1 MKRTTTTTTE
11 EYDKDGVLK
20 TRITETTEEEDS
32 GYIYPQYPYY
42 PYPQYP
48 FDRIIYQPHVGDT
61 SGDPP
66 GPWTVAT
73 STTNPN
79 INT

>member
-32 GYIYPQYPYY
+32 GYIYPQYPHYPYY
-42 PYPQYP
+42 PVWDTIKYPVT
-48 FDRIIYQPHVGDT
+48 VGDT
-61 SGDPP
+61 TGEPP
-66 GPWTVAT
+66 GPWTITTAT
-73 STTNPN
+73 TDPN
-79 INT
+79 VNTK